1 MRDGIYLAGAL
12 LTATASAGLSAP
24 TTTLPFDGVAP
35 GYTLLE
41 PITIH
46 ATNSL
51 AGFQC
56 DVLFD
61 ASRLS
66 CTNVPTLVSGP
77 VGVVVDGALI
87 QPGQYRL
94 LAYSPTGA
102 ALTTNVVCDV
112 TFSAL
117 TNAASGQVPLGSG
130 IFHFGDTNA
139 ATITTGKV
147 THGLILVGNAFG
159 FMPGGGRAQF
169 LGTNGSNYVIAAS
182 TNLTSWTAISTNTAT
197 NSLAWNV
204 DSNSLVLPH
213 RFYLSTLAPP

>member
-12 LTATASAGLSAP
+12 LMATASAGLSAP

-66 CTNVPTLVSGP
+66 CTNVPTLFSGP

-112 TFSAL
+112 TFSAV
-117 TNAASGQVPLGSG
+117 TNAASGQVPLGAG
-130 IFHFGDTNA
+130 TIHFGDSNA
-139 ATITTGKV
+139 VAITTGKV
-147 THGLILVGNAFG
+147 NPGLILVGTAFG
-159 FMPGGGRAQF
+159 IFPSGGRAQF
-169 LGTNGSNYVIAAS
+169 LGVSGSNYVINAS
-182 TNLTSWTAISTNTAT
+182 TNLTSWTTITTNTAT
-197 NSLAWNV
+197 NSLAWTV
-204 DSNSLVLPH
+204 DTNSLVLPH
-213 RFYLSTLAPP
+213 RFYLSTSASP

>member
-12 LTATASAGLSAP
+12 LMATASAGLSAP

-35 GYTLLE
+35 GCTLLE

-102 ALTTNVVCDV
+102 ALTTNVVCDL
-112 TFSAL
+112 TFSAV
-117 TNAASGQVPLGSG
+117 TNAASGQVPLGAG
-130 IFHFGDTNA
+130 TIHFGDSNA
-139 ATITTGKV
+139 VAITAGKV
-147 THGLILVGNAFG
+147 NPGLILVGTAFG
-159 FMPGGGRAQF
+159 IFPSGGRAQF
-169 LGTNGSNYVIAAS
+169 LGISGSNYVINAS
-182 TNLTSWTAISTNTAT
+182 TNLTSWTTITTNTAT
-197 NSLAWNV
+197 NSLTWTV
-204 DSNSLVLPH
+204 DTNSLVLPH
-213 RFYLSTLAPP
+213 RFYLSTSASP